1 MKGNLVVYLIHHL
14 RALWH
19 QPIIA
24 LVVGTMVVWVL
35 ENYYTTLL
43 NAHGRW
49 SLVTLALIVITI
61 VLLWWAGQALWRR
74 FGPQPKILL
83 GFPPAPHA
91 GVVLLFSKGVTVT
104 KAVAHHQHR
113 LRYLCLIV
121 TDESLAGARTWVQEM
136 QDTGLLSSIQVRE
149 AHIVGAWDPDEV
161 ALAVSRAI
169 RQGED
174 LGLTKA
180 DLICDVTG
188 GTKAMTTGAVL
199 ACLAE
204 GLLVQ
209 MVPAQY
215 DEALKVLRPGE
226 VIQLQLT

>member
-1 MKGNLVVYLIHHL
+1 MQSITRRLNT
-14 RALWH
+14 LWR
-19 QPIIA
+19 QPLIA
-24 LVVGTMVVWVL
+24 LVVGTMVVWGL
-35 ENYYTTLL
+35 ESYYTSLL
-43 NAHGRW
+43 NARGKW
-49 SLVTLALIVITI
+49 SLVTLAAVVITM
-61 VLLWWAGQALWRR
+61 VLLWWVGQAVWRR

-91 GVVLLFSKGVTVT
+91 GLILLFSNGVTAT
-104 KAVAHHQHR
+104 KAVAHHRHR

-121 TDESLAGARTWVQEM
+121 TDESVDWARKWVQEW
-136 QDTGLLSSIQVRE
+136 QEAGQLTGIQVRE
-149 AHIVGAWDPDEV
+149 ERIIGAWDPDEV
-161 ALAVSRAI
+161 MLAVSRAI

-174 LGLTKA
+174 LNLTKA

-204 GLLVQ
+204 SLLVQ

>member
-1 MKGNLVVYLIHHL
+1 
-14 RALWH
+14 
-19 QPIIA
+19 
-24 LVVGTMVVWVL
+24 MVVWAL
-35 ENYYTTLL
+35 ENYYTSLL
-43 NAHGRW
+43 NERGKW
-49 SLVTLALIVITI
+49 SLVTLAAVVITI
-61 VLLWWAGQALWRR
+61 VLLFWAGRALWRR

-91 GVVLLFSKGVTVT
+91 GVILLFSNDVTAA
-104 KAVAHHQHR
+104 KAVAHHRHR

-121 TDESLAGARTWVQEM
+121 TDESVDWARKWVQEGK
-136 QDTGLLSSIQVRE
+136 DTGQLSSIQVRE
-149 AHIVGAWDPDEV
+149 ERIVGAWDPDEV
-161 ALAVSRAI
+161 MLAVGRAI

-174 LGLTKA
+174 LGLTQA

>member
-1 MKGNLVVYLIHHL
+1 MQSITRWL
-14 RALWH
+14 RALWQH
-19 QPIIA
+19 PIIA
-24 LVVGTMVVWVL
+24 LVLGTMVVWAL
-35 ENYYTTLL
+35 ENYYTILL
-43 NAHGRW
+43 HAHGRW
-49 SLVTLALIVITI
+49 SLVTLALIVVT
-61 VLLWWAGQALWRR
+61 VLLLFWAGQAVWHR

-91 GVVLLFSKGVTVT
+91 GVILLFSKGVTAT

-113 LRYLCLIV
+113 LCYLCLIV
-121 TDESLAGARTWVQEM
+121 TDEAVAEARVWVQEM
-136 QDTGLLSSIQVRE
+136 QDAGQLTNIQVRE
-149 AHIVGAWDPDEV
+149 ARIIGAWDPDEV
-161 ALAVSRAI
+161 VLAVGRAI

-174 LGLTKA
+174 LGVTKA

-188 GTKAMTTGAVL
+188 GTKAMTAGAVL

>member
-1 MKGNLVVYLIHHL
+1 MVQFIRRL
-14 RALWH
+14 RTLWQ
-19 QPIIA
+19 QPLIA
-24 LVVGTMVVWVL
+24 LVVGTMVVWAL
-35 ENYYTTLL
+35 ENYYAKLL
-43 NAHGRW
+43 DAYGQW
-49 SLVTLALIVITI
+49 SLMTLAAVVVTV
-61 VLLWWAGQALWRR
+61 VLLYWAGRALWRR

-91 GVVLLFSKGVTVT
+91 GVLLLFSNDITAA
-104 KAVAHHQHR
+104 KAVAHHRHR

-121 TDESLAGARTWVQEM
+121 TAESLDWARKWVQEG
-136 QDTGLLSSIQVRE
+136 QDAGWLTGIEVRE
-149 AHIVGAWDPDEV
+149 ERLLGAWDPDEA
-161 ALAVSRAI
+161 ALAVGRAI

-174 LGLTKA
+174 LGLSKA

-199 ACLAE
+199 AALAE

-215 DEALKVLRPGE
+215 DEQLKVLRPGE

>member
-1 MKGNLVVYLIHHL
+1 
-14 RALWH
+14 
-19 QPIIA
+19 
-24 LVVGTMVVWVL
+24 L
-35 ENYYTTLL
+35 ENYYTSLL
-43 NAHGRW
+43 NERGKW
-49 SLVTLALIVITI
+49 SLVTLAAVVITI
-61 VLLWWAGQALWRR
+61 VLLFWAGRALWRR

-91 GVVLLFSKGVTVT
+91 GVILLFSNDVTAA
-104 KAVAHHQHR
+104 KAVAHHRHR

-121 TDESLAGARTWVQEM
+121 TDESVDWARKWVQEGK
-136 QDTGLLSSIQVRE
+136 DTGQLSSIQVRE
-149 AHIVGAWDPDEV
+149 ERIVGAWDPDEV
-161 ALAVSRAI
+161 MLAVGRAI

-174 LGLTKA
+174 LGLTQA